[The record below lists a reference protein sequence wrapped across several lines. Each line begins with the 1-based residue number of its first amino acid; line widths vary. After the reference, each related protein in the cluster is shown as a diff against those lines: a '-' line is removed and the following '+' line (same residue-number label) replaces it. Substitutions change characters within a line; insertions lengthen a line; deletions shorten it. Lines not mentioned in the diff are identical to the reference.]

1 MLSARGMSRLALLA
15 SCCDGSCHSQGSQE
29 PAAQDYAVVAG
40 QSTWS
45 GMEDVL
51 ELLNRSFYCTF
62 FGFNIFLSI
71 FFPGFIYLPGIFTSP
86 LPTVDFYFH
95 ECSADPSWVDW
106 TVHRAGHIAGFIFCE
121 ISGLFTTNNILWDRD
136 CLFYPLPS
144 VISIPLPFSSFYS
157 VVNCKTKL
165 QKTACTYSK
174 LGWMEDLEDGRCNR
188 TKRRKDE
195 QLGHSHTAKCWQ
207 REE

>member
-1 MLSARGMSRLALLA
+1 MVPAIAREVKNQLPRIMQLWLVSQHGLAWKMCLSCWTEA
-15 SCCDGSCHSQGSQE
+15 STV
-29 PAAQDYAVVAG
+29 PFL
-40 QSTWS
+40 
-45 GMEDVL
+45 VL
-51 ELLNRSFYCTF
+51 TF
-62 FGFNIFLSI
+62 SSL
-71 FFPGFIYLPGIFTSP
+71 FFSPGFIYLPGIFTSP